1 MVSINVK
8 YPPTNKIFMNDVDK
22 KRRSIDFSLKASWL
36 SISKLYNML
45 GAPYGLTH
53 SNGFVLLN
61 IDRENGTPATKIAP
75 SLGME
80 ARSLTRMLK
89 TMEENGWISRESD
102 AADKRKVIIKLTDI
116 GKEKRDLSRMTVKY
130 FQHKVSQ
137 SLNLEELEAFF
148 HTVEKVQE
156 VVGDLMDNPPS
167 PEDYE
172 RDVLGNKKLA
182 ANGRIY

>member
-1 MVSINVK
+1 MK
-8 YPPTNKIFMNDVDK
+8 DRTE
-22 KRRSIDFSLKASWL
+22 KRRKSVDFSLKASWL

-61 IDRENGTPATKIAP
+61 IDRDHGTPATKIAP

-89 TMEENGWISRESD
+89 TLEEEGWICREGDDS
-102 AADKRKVIIKLTDI
+102 DKRKVIIKLTEI
-116 GKEKRDLSRMTVKY
+116 GREKRDLSRMTVKY

-137 SLNLEELEAFF
+137 SISDAELQAFYQ
-148 HTVEKVQE
+148 TIEKIQA
-156 VVGDLMDNPPS
+156 VVDDLMEHPPKA
-167 PEDYE
+167 EDYE
-172 RDVLGNKKLA
+172 REIAGAQMALSGHAK
-182 ANGRIY
+182 R